1 MWYTRLVNTVLV
13 YKYSVFTAV
22 SWMDAPD
29 GTLLLLYTLNW
40 GELLSKLFSTYACC
54 YTSKCHDVLVNLY
67 NILFLYTL
75 QASLT

>member
-54 YTSKCHDVLVNLY
+54 
-67 NILFLYTL
+67 
-75 QASLT
+75 